1 VVSISRVAGTKKSVK
16 SLVTGV
22 AGFIGSHLAEKL
34 LAAGHDV
41 VGVDNF
47 LDNYPRPYKEKNLS
61 GLHTKRS
68 FKFVSS
74 DLLDC
79 DLRALLRDVSY
90 VFHLAGQPGVRSSW
104 GNEFARYTDNNIRST
119 QLLLET
125 AKDMKLAKFVY
136 ASTSSVYG
144 DTDDLPMREEGGTRP
159 ISPYGAT
166 KLAAEH
172 LCHLYWKAFG
182 VPTVSLRYFTVYGP
196 RQRPDMFFHIF
207 MRALRRGEE
216 VALYDDGEQTRD
228 FTFCTDIV
236 DGTLGAAFYPGQGE
250 VFNLGGGSEVSV
262 LNAIAL
268 VEKISGR
275 RANVKRY
282 DRQKGDVRH
291 TKARLDRAKSNLGY
305 SPKVGLEQGLTEEW
319 NWICAVHDAA
329 DS

>member
-1 VVSISRVAGTKKSVK
+1 MKSF
-16 SLVTGV
+16 VTGV

-41 VGVDNF
+41 IGIDNF
-47 LDNYPRPYKEKNLS
+47 LDNYPRPFKEKNLS
-61 GLHTKRS
+61 EVTVHRNFTFIRD
-68 FKFVSS
+68 
-74 DLLDC
+74 DLLQC
-79 DLRALLRDVSY
+79 DLKSLLRDVSY

-104 GNEFARYTDNNIRST
+104 GKEFARYTDNNIRST
-119 QLLLET
+119 QLLLEA
-125 AKDMKLAKFVY
+125 AKELKLTKFVY

-182 VPTVSLRYFTVYGP
+182 VPTVSLRFFTVYGP

-207 MRALRRGEE
+207 MRALLRGDE
-216 VALYDDGEQTRD
+216 VPLYDDGEQTRD
-228 FTFCTDIV
+228 FTFCADIV
-236 DGTLGAAFYPGQGE
+236 DGALAAAFYPGQGE
-250 VFNLGGGSEVSV
+250 VFNLGGGSQVSI

-268 VEKISGR
+268 VETMSGR
-275 RANVKRY
+275 KANLKRF

-291 TKARLDRAKSNLGY
+291 TKARLDRAKSKLGY
-305 SPKVGLEQGLTEEW
+305 LPKVGLEEGLTKEW
-319 NWICAVHDAA
+319 NWICATQD
-329 DS
+329 

>member
-1 VVSISRVAGTKKSVK
+1 MK

-41 VGVDNF
+41 VGIDNF
-47 LDNYPRPYKEKNLS
+47 LDNYPRSFKEKNLS
-61 GLHTKRS
+61 KVAVHRNFT
-68 FKFVSS
+68 FVRD
-74 DLLDC
+74 DLLHC
-79 DLRALLRDVSY
+79 DLKSLLGDVSY

-104 GNEFARYTDNNIRST
+104 GKEFARYTDNNIRST
-119 QLLLET
+119 QLLLEA
-125 AKDMKLAKFVY
+125 AKGLKLTKFVY

-182 VPTVSLRYFTVYGP
+182 VPTVSLRFFTVYGP

-207 MRALRRGEE
+207 MRALLRGDQ
-216 VALYDDGEQTRD
+216 VPLYDDGEQTRD
-228 FTFCTDIV
+228 FTFCADIV
-236 DGTLGAAFYPGQGE
+236 DGTLAAAFYPGQGE
-250 VFNLGGGSEVSV
+250 VFNLGGGAEVSV
-262 LNAIAL
+262 LNVIAL
-268 VEKISGR
+268 VETMSGR
-275 RANVKRY
+275 KANLKRF

-291 TKARLDRAKSNLGY
+291 TKARLDQAKSKLGY

-319 NWICAVHDAA
+319 NWICAAQD
-329 DS
+329 

>member
-1 VVSISRVAGTKKSVK
+1 MK

-41 VGVDNF
+41 TGIDNF
-47 LDNYPRPYKEKNLS
+47 LDNYPSPFKEKNLS
-61 GLHTKRS
+61 AVAAHRNFT
-68 FKFVSS
+68 FVRE
-74 DLLDC
+74 DLLQC
-79 DLRALLRDVSY
+79 DLKSLLRDVSF

-104 GNEFARYTDNNIRST
+104 GKEFARYTDNNIRST
-119 QLLLET
+119 QRLLEA
-125 AKDMKLAKFVY
+125 AKDLRLTKFVY

-144 DTDDLPMREEGGTRP
+144 DTDDLPMREEGSTRP
-159 ISPYGAT
+159 ISPYGVT

-182 VPTVSLRYFTVYGP
+182 VPTVSLRFFTVYGP

-207 MRALRRGEE
+207 MRALTRGDE
-216 VALYDDGEQTRD
+216 VPLYDDGEQTRD
-228 FTFCTDIV
+228 FTFCADIV
-236 DGTLGAAFYPGQGE
+236 DGTLAGAFYPGQGE

-268 VEKISGR
+268 VETISGR
-275 RANVKRY
+275 KANLKRF

-291 TKARLDRAKSNLGY
+291 TKARLDRAKSQLGY
-305 SPKVGLEQGLTEEW
+305 SPKVGLEQGLTEQW
-319 NWICAVHDAA
+319 DWICAAQD
-329 DS
+329 